1 MVHLL
6 YISAE
11 GKGAKILNLFKNII
25 FAHHIISVLQILL
38 LLMAQFGKASTK
50 RGKPSYIYAIIGV
63 SLVLFLFGV
72 VGWIFLNI
80 KKTGDYFKEN
90 IQLHAYIYRTASNKQ
105 IDTVTNY
112 IKTLPYAV
120 NVEYTTREMALAK
133 YNKENDTLWK
143 KIAISNPLPESI
155 DFYVKAD
162 YIDKDSLAIL
172 ENNLLTNYPTIIS
185 EFQTPKETVA
195 GVSQFVKTTT
205 LVLLVVAIILSILVI
220 ISIDNTIRLAMY
232 SNRFLIKTMQ
242 MVGATR
248 WFIAKPLDGRAI
260 VNGLIASGIAI
271 GLMLGFVTLS
281 EKFVP
286 YLQVLHDSK
295 NMVLIC
301 VCIIILGLFITLFS
315 THRSVLKYLKMK
327 LDELY

>member
-1 MVHLL
+1 
-6 YISAE
+6 
-11 GKGAKILNLFKNII
+11 
-25 FAHHIISVLQILL
+25 
-38 LLMAQFGKASTK
+38 MAQFGKASTK
-50 RGKPSYIYAIIGV
+50 RGKPSYVYAIIGV
-63 SLVLFLFGV
+63 SLVLFLFGM
-72 VGWIFLNI
+72 VGWIFMNI
-80 KKTGDYFKEN
+80 QKTGDYFKEN
-90 IQLHAYIYRTASNKQ
+90 IQLHAYIYRTANKKQ
-105 IDTVTNY
+105 IDTVKKY
-112 IKTLPYAV
+112 IETLPAAV
-120 NVEYTTREMALAK
+120 KVEYTTREMALEK
-133 YNKENDTLWK
+133 YNQENDTLWK
-143 KIAISNPLPESI
+143 KLAISNPLPESI

-162 YIDKDSLAIL
+162 YVDKDSLAVL
-172 ENNLLTNYPTIIS
+172 ENHLLTNFPTTIS

-195 GVSQFVKTTT
+195 SVSQFVKTTT
-205 LVLLVVAIILSILVI
+205 LVLFGVAIILSILVI

-271 GLMLGFVTLS
+271 VLMIGFIAIS

-286 YLQVLHDSK
+286 YLRVLHDSK
-295 NMVLIC
+295 NMLLIFA
-301 VCIIILGLFITLFS
+301 CIIILGLFITLFS